1 MLNGKRIV
9 RFLGDSK
16 AELGRVTW
24 PGIRVTAASTS
35 AVLVFVGLF
44 SVYLNLV
51 DVALSFA
58 VRYVLG

>member
-1 MLNGKRIV
+1 MLNAKRIV
-9 RFLGDSK
+9 RFLSDSK

-24 PGIRVTAASTS
+24 PGVRVTAASTS